1 MYITIARCLK
11 SAISIN
17 VIKKKGSNKYF
28 GEITFDVGVV
38 WLCLTG
44 VYNNRNKQ
52 TNNICIKKI
61 KNKVT
66 PFVVLVL
73 SSCIYVYYMYYSIY
87 YINVHNSVSVSL
99 LLQSDKWRATRPSRV
114 VIVHSPKLSQP
125 SHTLVPSTDI
135 RIFIE

>member
-1 MYITIARCLK
+1 M
-11 SAISIN
+11 
-17 VIKKKGSNKYF
+17 
-28 GEITFDVGVV
+28 GVV

-73 SSCIYVYYMYYSIY
+73 SSCIYVYYMYYSIS
-87 YINVHNSVSVSL
+87 I
-99 LLQSDKWRATRPSRV
+99 
-114 VIVHSPKLSQP
+114 
-125 SHTLVPSTDI
+125 
-135 RIFIE
+135 